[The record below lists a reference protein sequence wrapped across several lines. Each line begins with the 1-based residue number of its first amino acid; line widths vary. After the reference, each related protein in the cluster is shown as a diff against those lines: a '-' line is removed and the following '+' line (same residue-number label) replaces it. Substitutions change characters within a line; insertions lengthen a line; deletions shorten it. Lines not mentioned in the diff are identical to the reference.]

1 MRAQRMILCGVD
13 RVSRAFAQLLHERR
27 ELLQTRDALDLDIV
41 AVVDIGGAALAP
53 RGLPMIPPAELLAH
67 VKTGGTVEG
76 FGDFHSAGK

>member
-1 MRAQRMILCGVD
+1 
-13 RVSRAFAQLLHERR
+13 
-27 ELLQTRDALDLDIV
+27 
-41 AVVDIGGAALAP
+41 LAP